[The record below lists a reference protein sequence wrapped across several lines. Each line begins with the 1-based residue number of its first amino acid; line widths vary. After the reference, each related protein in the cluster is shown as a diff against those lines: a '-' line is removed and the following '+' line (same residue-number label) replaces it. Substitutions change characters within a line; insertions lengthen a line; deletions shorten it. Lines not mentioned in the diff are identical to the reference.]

1 VLATHGRGIWIID
14 DISPLRSLTSDLMSQ
29 TATFISPRPAVQ
41 YIEAN
46 GGWPEG
52 DETFVGPPRPT
63 EALITYYQKGRHI
76 YGDLKIEIFDSQG
89 KLLDTISGSK
99 HRGLNR
105 AMWSLR
111 LKAPNV
117 PPAASAAFGAA
128 QGPKVVPGSYT
139 VKMTKGDQVYTEELN
154 VVIDPRAK
162 YTLEDR
168 KAQFDLA
175 MKLYAQLDHM
185 SWAVDAI
192 VGVRDGANQRAA
204 TLPASDP
211 LRKKLTGLATSAD
224 QIRSKIVATK
234 EGGAIT
240 GEERLREFLTTVYGD
255 VLSYDGR
262 PTNAQVE
269 RTEVLARELEDVIKQ
284 FQQLTSE
291 QLPGINSALTQKK
304 LAPIQVVSEADWQK
318 AHQGGGTSK
327 VSGLQVREID

>member
-1 VLATHGRGIWIID
+1 MSGRTVLTFHAHDEQRRELAEILAPFGGIAFLTD
-14 DISPLRSLTSDLMSQ
+14 TGEDRAARSAMLR
-29 TATFISPRPAVQ
+29 AA
-41 YIEAN
+41 
-46 GGWPEG
+46 
-52 DETFVGPPRPT
+52 
-63 EALITYYQKGRHI
+63 EALITYYQKSRHI
-76 YGDLKIEIFDSQG
+76 YGDLKIEIFDSKG
-89 KLLDTISGSK
+89 KLLDTVSGSK

-105 AMWSLR
+105 AMWSMR

-175 MKLYAQLDHM
+175 MKLYAQLDRM
-185 SWAVDAI
+185 SWAVDTI

-204 TLPASDP
+204 TLPANDP
-211 LRKKLTGLATSAD
+211 LRKKLTSLAGSAD

-269 RTEVLARELEDVIKQ
+269 RTDVLARELEDVIQ
-284 FQQLTSE
+284 EFQKLTSE
-291 QLPGINSALTQKK
+291 QLPGINRSLTQKK
-304 LAPIQVVSEADWQK
+304 VAPIQVLSETDWQK
-318 AHQGGGTSK
+318 AHQDGGPSRT
-327 VSGLQVREID
+327 SGLQVRESD